1 MSARERGKTSER
13 ELAVQLQTA
22 AGRIK
27 DRALTKLVTVTGR
40 VGHLVEWG
48 FDILV
53 GNGPTA
59 IVGEAK
65 RRTNFLSADATR
77 ALLQID
83 RIAYEWERTPVL
95 AFRLSDD
102 VADYH
107 TAPVE
112 GKKVRV
118 RREWGVVPMPFLCEL
133 LAARRFLKEKGDDLG
148 YGGSDFA
155 TWWAD
160 EQEAAKEARR
170 KAPADEVET

>member
-1 MSARERGKTSER
+1 MSAQQRGKTSER
-13 ELAVQLQTA
+13 EMAVQLQAA

-48 FDILV
+48 FDVLV

-65 RRTNFLSADATR
+65 RRQRFLSADALR

-102 VADYH
+102 VEDFH
-107 TAPVE
+107 TEKVD
-112 GKKVRV
+112 GKKVRI
-118 RREWGVVPMPFLCEL
+118 RREWAVAPLAFFCEL
-133 LAARRFLKEKGDDLG
+133 LAARRFIAGNGD
-148 YGGSDFA
+148 YEVDFQS
-155 TWWAD
+155 WWAG
-160 EQEAAKEARR
+160 EQEQAKEARR
-170 KAPADEVET
+170 KAPADELETGA

>member
-1 MSARERGKTSER
+1 MSAQTRGKSSER

-22 AGRIK
+22 AGRIRDK
-27 DRALTKLVTVTGR
+27 ALTKLVTVTGR

-53 GNGPTA
+53 GNGPVA

-65 RRTNFLSADATR
+65 RRKNFLSADALR

-83 RIAYEWERTPVL
+83 RIAHEWERTPVL

-107 TAPVE
+107 AEKVG

-118 RREWGVVPMPFLCEL
+118 RREWGVVPMPFLTEL
-133 LAARRFLKEKGDDLG
+133 LAARRYLVETGVLG
-148 YGGSDFA
+148 FEA
-155 TWWAD
+155 WWAA
-160 EQEAAKEARR
+160 ERAAAEAGRC
-170 KAPADEVET
+170 KAPIETEETHI

>member
-1 MSARERGKTSER
+1 MSARERGKSSER
-13 ELAVQLQTA
+13 EMAVQLQAA
-22 AGRIK
+22 AGRIR
-27 DRALTKLVTVTGR
+27 DRALSKLVTVTGR

-48 FDILV
+48 FDILA

-65 RRTNFLSADATR
+65 RRQKFLTADALK

-83 RIAYEWERTPVL
+83 RIAREWERIPVL

-107 TAPVE
+107 TELVE

-118 RREWGVVPMPFLCEL
+118 RREWGVVPMAFLGEL
-133 LAARRFLKEKGDDLG
+133 LAARRFIAEHTDQNA
-148 YGGSDFA
+148 FFEQ
-155 TWWAD
+155 WWRS
-160 EQEAAKEARR
+160 EQETAKEARR
-170 KAPADEVET
+170 KVPVETE